1 MSAERPGALRLAATY
16 LRVNA
21 LNELQY
27 RANLALQ
34 IVQSVISLGTGLVVL
49 ALVFGRTNELRG
61 WTRPELLAVLGVFT
75 LLGGLIRAIVQ
86 PNMDQLL
93 TDVRQGT
100 LDYALTRPA
109 DAQLL
114 ASIRRVA
121 IWQLV
126 DVVAGL
132 VVLAVALVQLG
143 HSLGIGSAVAF
154 VAMLALSM
162 VLVYSFWLIITAGAF
177 WFVRMDEIH
186 ELFDGVYRA
195 GAYPVTIYPRW
206 LRWGLTFLVPVG
218 LAVTVPA
225 QALTDRLRWPTV
237 LLAVIV
243 AVGAAALARFVWM
256 RGLRRYSGASS

>member
-27 RANLALQ
+27 RANLAVQL
-34 IVQSVISLGTGLVVL
+34 VQSVISLGTGLVVL
-49 ALVFGRTNELRG
+49 ALVFSRTTELRG

-75 LLGGLIRAIVQ
+75 LLGGLIRAVVQ

-93 TDVRQGT
+93 IDVRQGT

-114 ASIRRVA
+114 ASVRRVA

-132 VVLAVALVQLG
+132 VVLSVALVQLG
-143 HSLGIGSAVAF
+143 RSLGVAEAAAF
-154 VAMLALSM
+154 VATLVLAM
-162 VLVYSFWLIITAGAF
+162 VLVYSFWMIMTAGAF
-177 WFVRMDEIH
+177 WFVRIDEIR

-206 LRWGLTFLVPVG
+206 LRWSLTFIVPVG

-225 QALTDRLRWPTV
+225 QALTHRLTAATV
-237 LLAVIV
+237 ALAAAV
-243 AVGAAALARFVWM
+243 AVGAAALARFIWL
-256 RGLRRYSGASS
+256 RGLRRYSSASS